1 MPDISSH
8 FFLLAGA
15 GLIAGL
21 LAGLLGIGGGTVLV
35 PLLVTLNYTPVQAV
49 ATSSLSIVITSL
61 SGSLHNWRR
70 GYLRP
75 QAVLALGFPALATAQ
90 LGVVLSDRF
99 PPQFLLLAFGFLLL
113 TNLGLM
119 QWRLRLGSGESAPA
133 VGMNPALVQLLT
145 GAAAGFLA
153 GFFGVGGGVILV
165 PLQMVGLGRPLKEA
179 IQTSLGVI
187 ILTAL
192 AAVAGHAFQGN
203 VLWRGGFL
211 LGAGGLV
218 GAQIT
223 ARWLPKLPVRVVNL
237 CFSAL
242 LLSLAVYTFG
252 QALFKPW

>member
-1 MPDISSH
+1 MTLLSSH
-8 FFLLAGA
+8 LFLLGGA

-21 LAGLLGIGGGTVLV
+21 LAGLLGIGGGTILV

-75 QAVLALGFPALATAQ
+75 QAVLALGIPALVTAQ
-90 LGVVLSDRF
+90 IGVVLSDRV
-99 PPQFLLLAFGFLLL
+99 PSQFLLLAFGCLLL
-113 TNLGLM
+113 FNLGLM
-119 QWRLRLGSGESAPA
+119 QWRLRLGADGSSPVLG
-133 VGMNPALVQLLT
+133 VNPALIQLLT

-192 AAVAGHAFQGN
+192 AAVAGHALQGN
-203 VLWRGGFL
+203 VLWRGGLL

-223 ARWLPKLPVRVVNL
+223 ARWLPRLPARVVNL

-242 LLSLAVYTFG
+242 LLTLAVYTFG
-252 QALFKPW
+252 QALLKPF

>member
-1 MPDISSH
+1 MTLLSSH
-8 FFLLAGA
+8 LFLLGGA
-15 GLIAGL
+15 GFVAGL

-75 QAVLALGFPALATAQ
+75 QAVLALGLPALASAQ
-90 LGVVLSDRF
+90 IGVLLSDRVS
-99 PPQFLLLAFGFLLL
+99 PQWLLLAFGFLLL

-192 AAVAGHAFQGN
+192 AAVVGHALQGN
-203 VLWRGGFL
+203 VLWRGGLL

-223 ARWLPKLPVRVVNL
+223 ARWLPKLPARVVNL

-252 QALFKPW
+252 QALLKPF

>member
-1 MPDISSH
+1 MTLLSNH
-8 FFLLAGA
+8 LFLLGGA
-15 GLIAGL
+15 GFVAGL

-35 PLLVTLNYTPVQAV
+35 PLLVTLNYTPLQAV

-75 QAVLALGFPALATAQ
+75 QAVLALGLPALASAQ
-90 LGVVLSDRF
+90 IGVLLSDRV
-99 PPQFLLLAFGFLLL
+99 PPQLLLLAFGFLLL

-119 QWRLRLGSGESAPA
+119 QWRLRLGSGELAPA
-133 VGMNPALVQLLT
+133 GGMNPALVQLLS

-179 IQTSLGVI
+179 IQTSLGVN

-192 AAVAGHAFQGN
+192 AAVAGHALQGN
-203 VLWRGGFL
+203 VLWRGGLL

-223 ARWLPKLPVRVVNL
+223 ARWLPRLPARVVNL

-242 LLSLAVYTFG
+242 LLSLALYTFG
-252 QALFKPW
+252 QALFKPF